1 MPEAILK
8 LEENSV
14 ARCAVGHVVV
24 GKTGVA
30 RNALGDVVVGRT
42 WHSRVQAKA
51 PAKTKLR
58 LAE

>member
-1 MPEAILK
+1 MK